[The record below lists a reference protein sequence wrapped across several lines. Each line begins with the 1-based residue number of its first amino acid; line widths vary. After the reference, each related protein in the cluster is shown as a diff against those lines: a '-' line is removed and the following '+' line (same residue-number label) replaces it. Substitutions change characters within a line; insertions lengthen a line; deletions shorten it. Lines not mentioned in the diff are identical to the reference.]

1 MSGHTIRMLNIIIRT
16 VVIFFVLLL
25 LMRLLG
31 KRQLGE
37 LELNELVVSI
47 LIADLASVPL
57 QSPDLSIW
65 YGLVPCAALFA
76 CEYLL
81 AWATMKSVSL
91 RRIVC
96 GTPCFLVIRGEI
108 CQREMRRCRFTV
120 DELAEELR
128 KQGVGDISEAQYAV
142 LETDGTLN
150 VILYPDRRPVTA
162 GQLSI
167 PVDDD
172 GYGVVLVEDGVVLDG
187 NLRFMKRDMAWL
199 QKELKSRGCAG
210 PREAY
215 ALILYESG
223 KIYFSKKQ

>member
-1 MSGHTIRMLNIIIRT
+1 MLITIILRT
-16 VVIFFVLLL
+16 VIIFFTLLL

-57 QSPDLSIW
+57 QSPDLPLW
-65 YGLVPCAALFA
+65 YGLVPCAALFS
-76 CEYLL
+76 CEFLL
-81 AWATMKSVSL
+81 SWASMKSVGL
-91 RRIVC
+91 RRVVC
-96 GTPCFLVIRGEI
+96 GKPCFLVVHGMIR
-108 CQREMRRCRFTV
+108 QDEMRRCRFTV

-128 KQGVGDISEAQYAV
+128 KQGVGDISDAQYAV

-150 VILYPDRRPVTA
+150 VILYPDGRPVTA

-167 PVDDD
+167 PVDND
-172 GYGVVLVEDGVVLDG
+172 GYGVVLVEDGTVLDE
-187 NLRFMKRDMAWL
+187 NLRFMKRDRSWL
-199 QKELKSRGCAG
+199 EQEASKRGCDSL
-210 PREAY
+210 REVY

-223 KIYFSKKQ
+223 KIYFSKKEGK